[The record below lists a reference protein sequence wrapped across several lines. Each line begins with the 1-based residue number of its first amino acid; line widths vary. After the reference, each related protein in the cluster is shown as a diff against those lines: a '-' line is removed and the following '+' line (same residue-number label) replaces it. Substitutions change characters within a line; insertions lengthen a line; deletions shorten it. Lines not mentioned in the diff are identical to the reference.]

1 MKKAKILSV
10 FLSMSLGLTSFT
22 AVHVTAAAADAQT
35 NQPTS
40 VEKEG
45 SEHNYVTTTK
55 PEKQPNVTTE
65 TTAKRPTLEEVV
77 EFPTEGKYPAKFTV
91 IDEVSKEVVKDLDIE
106 LYTLDKYDVD
116 ADLIDKIAEWNTS
129 EYRTYSCELP
139 YRFENRD
146 SYSAYGVVIKNM
158 PEGYVYTFSGENSK
172 CFPVDYRP
180 MTIWTDDVNGN
191 TAHEHEYVIRIEKE
205 GTVHNYVTTSNSA
218 PDVITTTT
226 TTTTTKEPI
235 KGDANCDGQ
244 LDMSDAV
251 LIMQS
256 LANPDKYGENGT
268 YERHITEQGKKN
280 ADMDGD
286 GLTVGDAQVIQKR
299 LLKLEQ

>member
-1 MKKAKILSV
+1 
-10 FLSMSLGLTSFT
+10 
-22 AVHVTAAAADAQT
+22 
-35 NQPTS
+35 
-40 VEKEG
+40 
-45 SEHNYVTTTK
+45 
-55 PEKQPNVTTE
+55 
-65 TTAKRPTLEEVV
+65 
-77 EFPTEGKYPAKFTV
+77 
-91 IDEVSKEVVKDLDIE
+91 
-106 LYTLDKYDVD
+106 
-116 ADLIDKIAEWNTS
+116 
-129 EYRTYSCELP
+129 
-139 YRFENRD
+139 
-146 SYSAYGVVIKNM
+146 
-158 PEGYVYTFSGENSK
+158 
-172 CFPVDYRP
+172 

-205 GTVHNYVTTSNSA
+205 GTEHNYVTTSNSA
-218 PDVITTTT
+218 PDVITT